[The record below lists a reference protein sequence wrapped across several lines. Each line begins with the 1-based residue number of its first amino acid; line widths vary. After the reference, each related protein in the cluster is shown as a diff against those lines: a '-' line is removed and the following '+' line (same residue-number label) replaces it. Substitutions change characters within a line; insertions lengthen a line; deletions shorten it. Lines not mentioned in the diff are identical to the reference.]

1 MSLPRTMNGVEQ
13 KIGGERVDQSH
24 DLDIDVGCSW
34 RELTIVALDIV
45 VTVLLVEHDGEE

>member
-1 MSLPRTMNGVEQ
+1 MSLPRTMNEVEQ

-24 DLDIDVGCSW
+24 DLDLDVECSC

-45 VTVLLVEHDGEE
+45 VTVLFVEHNDEE

>member
-1 MSLPRTMNGVEQ
+1 MSLPRTMNEVGQ

-24 DLDIDVGCSW
+24 HLDIDVGFPW

-45 VTVLLVEHDGEE
+45 VTVLFVEHDDEE